1 MVTQDS
7 VYVLGVPDGAIE
19 VSVEGLRSI
28 FRQIETEL
36 CRSEAYERVM
46 TELETMP
53 SELSKQVQLMV
64 RSVGREAIRL
74 VFRKLIRRKEAIDV
88 QSNKQPAINLS
99 AVAHFNTTPP
109 IVPPPPP
116 PQNPHPENLLMTESA
131 HEPTLSAMHL
141 EASLALEAAP
151 QACLANSYLG
161 DSHLSRLT
169 PIAKAAKPTKRL
181 SKAEQAA
188 QALLQARE
196 ARLRELGEEM
206 QQLRQTKGM
215 SLYEL
220 HSKTLIPIHQLEA
233 LEAGQVD
240 RLPEDIYIRGFIR
253 RLGDALGMNGT
264 ELAESIPHL
273 DPTKAVIPTW
283 YKPRVKSKM
292 PSAYLFLGY
301 AALMAAGLAWVSRQT
316 LPTHSSPETEPFV
329 PEAEASAQPNL
340 STKVGARE
348 PLESS
353 PPAQVAPPESKPTKR
368 QWANR

>member
-36 CRSEAYERVM
+36 CRSEAYERVL

-53 SELSKQVQLMV
+53 SELSKQVQVMV

-74 VFRKLIRRKEAIDV
+74 VFRKLIRRKEAIEV
-88 QSNKQPAINLS
+88 QSEQQPAMNLS
-99 AVAHFNTTPP
+99 AEAHFSAAAP

-116 PQNPHPENLLMTESA
+116 PQNPHPENLLMAESR
-131 HEPTLSAMHL
+131 HEPSLSTLHL
-141 EASLALEAAP
+141 EASLALEAVP
-151 QACLANSYLG
+151 QACLANSHPNG
-161 DSHLSRLT
+161 SHSSRST
-169 PIAKAAKPTKRL
+169 TKPAQPTKRL

-196 ARLRELGEEM
+196 ARFQELGEEI
-206 QQLRQTKGM
+206 RQIRQAKSM

-253 RLGDALGMNGT
+253 RLGDALGLNGM

-283 YKPRVKSKM
+283 YKPRVKSKL
-292 PSAYLFLGY
+292 PSTYLFLGY

-316 LPTHSSPETEPFV
+316 LPTNSSPETEPFV
-329 PEAEASAQPNL
+329 PEVEASAQPNL
-340 STKVGARE
+340 STKVGARDQRE
-348 PLESS
+348 LSAPT
-353 PPAQVAPPESKPTKR
+353 QVAPPESKPAKR
-368 QWANR
+368 QWASQ

>member
-19 VSVEGLRSI
+19 VSVDALRGI

-36 CRSEAYERVM
+36 CRSEPYERVM
-46 TELETMP
+46 AELETMP

-74 VFRKLIRRKEAIDV
+74 VFRKLIRRKDAIDV
-88 QSNKQPAINLS
+88 QPEQQPAMNLA
-99 AVAHFNTTPP
+99 AVAHFNATPA

-116 PQNPHPENLLMTESA
+116 PQNPHPESLLMTEST
-131 HEPTLSAMHL
+131 HESSLSAMHL
-141 EASLALEAAP
+141 EASLALESVP
-151 QACLANSYLG
+151 QACLANSPHG
-161 DSHLSRLT
+161 NVAQGT
-169 PIAKAAKPTKRL
+169 TTTKPTKPTKRL

-196 ARLRELGEEM
+196 TRLQELGEEIR
-206 QQLRQTKGM
+206 QLRQARSM

-220 HSKTLIPIHQLEA
+220 HCKTLIPMHQLEA
-233 LEAGQVD
+233 LETGQID

-253 RLGDALGMNGT
+253 RLGDALGMDGMAW
-264 ELAESIPHL
+264 AESIPHL
-273 DPTKAVIPTW
+273 DPAKAAIPSW

-301 AALMAAGLAWVSRQT
+301 AAVMAAGLAWVSRQT
-316 LPTHSSPETEPFV
+316 LPTNSSPTSAPFI
-329 PEAEASAQPNL
+329 PEEEASAQPNL
-340 STKVGARE
+340 STKIGAKE
-348 PLESS
+348 QSTVPAPVS
-353 PPAQVAPPESKPTKR
+353 PPEAKPTKR

>member
-74 VFRKLIRRKEAIDV
+74 VFRKLIRRKEAIEIHPEH
-88 QSNKQPAINLS
+88 SPAMNLS
-99 AVAHFNTTPP
+99 AVTHFHPATP

-116 PQNPHPENLLMTESA
+116 PQNPHPESLLMTESA
-131 HEPTLSAMHL
+131 PEPSLSAIHL
-141 EASLALEAAP
+141 EASLALESAP
-151 QACLANSYLG
+151 QACLANSHTG
-161 DSHLSRLT
+161 SSHVARLIT
-169 PIAKAAKPTKRL
+169 LTKSTKPTKRL

-196 ARLRELGEEM
+196 DRLQELGEEI
-206 QQLRQTKGM
+206 QQIRQAKSM

-253 RLGDALGMNGT
+253 RLGDALGLNGL

-273 DPTKAVIPTW
+273 DPAKTVVPTW

-316 LPTHSSPETEPFV
+316 LPNNASPETAPFV
-329 PEAEASAQPNL
+329 PEAEASSQANF
-340 STKVGARE
+340 STKVGTTE
-348 PLESS
+348 QQESAT
-353 PPAQVAPPESKPTKR
+353 PTQVAPPESKPTKR